1 MHPDC
6 KNLVDLQKA
15 DQQKDNIA
23 DQIGALK
30 ADRNAGESTY
40 LAGCKA
46 ENQRKQELV
55 ALEEREQAHNQRYEK
70 YLQKAKSTQRLI
82 DTGQAHNFEAA
93 QVQLSQ
99 CLLIADQEETALL
112 ELMEEMEIAEQR
124 IEDTSTQ
131 VALRKRQFDDKQK
144 YLEEQ
149 LPNLESELQ
158 HAENLRKQQSEKVRS
173 DYLKDYEQLKKKLRH
188 AVVTIQETSCN
199 SCGMEVSSMTLAEHK
214 RGSGVHR
221 CDNCNRFLG
230 EVL

>member
-15 DQQKDNIA
+15 DQQKDNIEA
-23 DQIGALK
+23 QISALK
-30 ADRNAGESTY
+30 AEHIAAEATVRSALEE
-40 LAGCKA
+40 
-46 ENQRKQELV
+46 ENQRRKKLN
-55 ALEEREQAHNQRYEK
+55 ALELREKEHNQRYEK

-93 QVQLSQ
+93 QAQLNQ

-112 ELMEEMEIAEQR
+112 ELMEEMELLEVK
-124 IEDTSTQ
+124 IEDTSTM
-131 VALRKRQFDDKQK
+131 VALRKRQLNTKKESLDD
-144 YLEEQ
+144 Q
-149 LPNLESELQ
+149 LPSLESAFT
-158 HAENLRKQQSEKVRS
+158 HATNLRDQQAEKVRS
-173 DYLKDYEQLKKKLRH
+173 DHLKDYEQIRKKLRH
-188 AVVTIQETSCN
+188 AVVTIQESSCN

-230 EVL
+230 EVF